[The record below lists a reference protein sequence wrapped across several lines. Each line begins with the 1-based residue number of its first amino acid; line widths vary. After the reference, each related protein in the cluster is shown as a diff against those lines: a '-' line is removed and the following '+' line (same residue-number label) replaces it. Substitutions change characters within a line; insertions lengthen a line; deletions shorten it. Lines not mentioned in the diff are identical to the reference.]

1 MRLRITTRAESSVLV
16 VRVDGSLRGTAREE
30 LAAVCGSA
38 TSQVRLDL
46 TGLRS
51 VDDRSLETLRALAKG
66 GVELSHVPAFVD
78 LLLKGAESS

>member
-16 VRVDGSLRGTAREE
+16 VSVAGSLRGSAREE

-38 TSQVRLDL
+38 SGSVRLDL
-46 TGLRS
+46 AGLRS
-51 VDDRSLETLRALAKG
+51 VDDRSLQTLRALAKR

-78 LLLKGAESS
+78 LLLKGAKSP